1 MSGGNGKRVFGGR
14 EGEGETDEAEDDCYD
29 CCGGGVAAGFG
40 HDGWVS
46 FSLIFFGL
54 DWIGLDRIGLDWS
67 GPSAVGGVAVTGVS
81 LQLYVAQVAR
91 YLMVAEREREKN
103 PMIMIAVVVK
113 MMK

>member
-1 MSGGNGKRVFGGR
+1 MVSGCLEGGR
-14 EGEGETDEAEDDCYD
+14 GRGRRTKLRTTATTVVGEAWPLGLDMM
-29 CCGGGVAAGFG
+29 GGFL
-40 HDGWVS
+40 
-46 FSLIFFGL
+46 FLFLFFGL
-54 DWIGLDRIGLDWS
+54 DWIGLDWS

-91 YLMVAEREREKN
+91 YLMVAEREKN

>member
-1 MSGGNGKRVFGGR
+1 MVSGCLEGGR
-14 EGEGETDEAEDDCYD
+14 GRGRRTKLRTTATTVVGEAWPLGLDMM
-29 CCGGGVAAGFG
+29 GGFLFLFLFL
-40 HDGWVS
+40 
-46 FSLIFFGL
+46 FS

-81 LQLYVAQVAR
+81 LQLDVAQVAR

>member
-1 MSGGNGKRVFGGR
+1 M
-14 EGEGETDEAEDDCYD
+14 
-29 CCGGGVAAGFG
+29 
-40 HDGWVS
+40 
-46 FSLIFFGL
+46 
-54 DWIGLDRIGLDWS
+54 
-67 GPSAVGGVAVTGVS
+67 TGVS